1 MFRIENLTKTFG
13 SGAGRFT
20 AIDGLNLDIREGELV
35 VLLGQ
40 SGCGK
45 TTALRCVAG
54 LESADEGVIS
64 FGDTVVFD
72 SRRGVDVPPEK
83 RDLGMVFQSYAL
95 WPHRTVRQNIGYP
108 LKVRKLT
115 KELKEEKW
123 VEQAAELVDC
133 GALLDRYPHQLSGG
147 QQQRVALARGLV
159 SRPRLVL
166 MDEPLSNLDT
176 LLRVRVR
183 NELHELHQRLGFAG
197 LYVTHDQSEA
207 MALGDRVAVMN
218 KGRIEQIGTPQDVFE
233 RPETSYVAN
242 FVGITNVLDLAR
254 EDGRW
259 RLKAAPGEPLD
270 LATAADG
277 LGAECQVR
285 FRQSDAVI
293 VPAPTAESRLRF
305 QATVVDTVYV
315 GRGYDVSVSLGDV
328 RLNARADAAVA
339 AGLDQGKTVTVEV
352 PWHAC
357 VWYGADGLRVEA
369 GPVESDLVSP

>member
-1 MFRIENLTKTFG
+1 MFGIENLTKTFG

-20 AIDGLNLDIREGELV
+20 AIDGLNLDIQEGELV

-54 LESADEGVIS
+54 LESADEGVIR

-72 SRRGVDVPPEK
+72 SGRGVDVAPEK
-83 RDLGMVFQSYAL
+83 RELGMVFQSYAL
-95 WPHRTVRQNIGYP
+95 WPHRTVRQNISYP

-115 KELKEEKW
+115 KALKEEKW
-123 VEQAAELVDC
+123 VEQAADLVDC
-133 GALLDRYPHQLSGG
+133 GPLLDRYPHQLSGG

-166 MDEPLSNLDT
+166 MDEPLSNLDA

-242 FVGITNVLDLAR
+242 FVGITNVLDLVR

-259 RLKAAPGEPLD
+259 RLKAAPDEPVEPASLPD
-270 LATAADG
+270 E
-277 LGAECQVR
+277 LGAGCQVR

-293 VPAPTAESRLRF
+293 VPAPTSRSCLRF
-305 QATVVDTVYV
+305 QATVADSVYV
-315 GRGYDVSVSLGDV
+315 GRSYDVSVSLGDV

-339 AGLDQGKTVTVEV
+339 AGLDRGKPVTVEV
-352 PWHAC
+352 PWPAC
-357 VWYGADGLRVEA
+357 VWFGTDGLRV
-369 GPVESDLVSP
+369 PVGDLVSS

>member
-1 MFRIENLTKTFG
+1 NLTKTFG

-166 MDEPLSNLDT
+166 MDEPLSNLDA

-207 MALGDRVAVMN
+207 MALGDR
-218 KGRIEQIGTPQDVFE
+218 
-233 RPETSYVAN
+233 
-242 FVGITNVLDLAR
+242 
-254 EDGRW
+254 
-259 RLKAAPGEPLD
+259 
-270 LATAADG
+270 
-277 LGAECQVR
+277 
-285 FRQSDAVI
+285 
-293 VPAPTAESRLRF
+293 
-305 QATVVDTVYV
+305 
-315 GRGYDVSVSLGDV
+315 
-328 RLNARADAAVA
+328 
-339 AGLDQGKTVTVEV
+339 
-352 PWHAC
+352 
-357 VWYGADGLRVEA
+357 
-369 GPVESDLVSP
+369 

>member
-1 MFRIENLTKTFG
+1 MFGIENLTKTFG

-20 AIDGLNLDIREGELV
+20 AIDGLNLDIQEGELV

-54 LESADEGVIS
+54 LESADEGVIR

-72 SRRGVDVPPEK
+72 SGRGVDVAPEK
-83 RDLGMVFQSYAL
+83 RELGMVFQSYAL
-95 WPHRTVRQNIGYP
+95 WPHRTVRQNISYP

-115 KELKEEKW
+115 KALKEEKW
-123 VEQAAELVDC
+123 VEQAADLVDC
-133 GALLDRYPHQLSGG
+133 GPLLDRYPHQLSGG

-166 MDEPLSNLDT
+166 MDEPLSNLDA

-242 FVGITNVLDLAR
+242 FVGITNVLDLVR

-259 RLKAAPGEPLD
+259 RLKAAPDEPVE
-270 LATAADG
+270 LASLPEE
-277 LGAECQVR
+277 LGAGCQVR

-293 VPAPTAESRLRF
+293 VPAPHVPVVPAFPGHRGRLRVRGP
-305 QATVVDTVYV
+305 QLRRQRQPGRRPAQRAR
-315 GRGYDVSVSLGDV
+315 GRGRRGGSRQGQAGH
-328 RLNARADAAVA
+328 RRGAVA
-339 AGLDQGKTVTVEV
+339 K
-352 PWHAC
+352 AC
-357 VWYGADGLRVEA
+357 VWFGTDGLRV
-369 GPVESDLVSP
+369 PVGDLVPS